1 MEANFVLGEDSFIL
15 TNKKEVVPIGGKV
28 LLRYLLWQT
37 HDMQKSCARKSPCC
51 LSPYTHTPLYIVK
64 WGTLKIDMSA
74 AYIKYISFF
83 LVKNAKSIIKAVWG
97 RCQSKKWGLDCHRP
111 QHIPSI
117 SRRRSITRAC
127 TFICSKWKFQDPPS
141 TPSSPWQSMLP
152 FWHWIDIN
160 CKVPACYF
168 HMHVEEGKV
177 NFIPQSFFLIYPND
191 YASGNARLIKPGT
204 QQMMMHCL
212 PFLSISNSII

>member
-127 TFICSKWKFQDPPS
+127 TFICSKWKFQDPPPPRLLHGNQCCPSDIESILIVKSLPAISICMWRKARSILSHSLFSSS
-141 TPSSPWQSMLP
+141 TQTTTQ
-152 FWHWIDIN
+152 
-160 CKVPACYF
+160 
-168 HMHVEEGKV
+168 VEMQG
-177 NFIPQSFFLIYPND
+177 
-191 YASGNARLIKPGT
+191 
-204 QQMMMHCL
+204 
-212 PFLSISNSII
+212 